1 MDEILRVDGIS
12 KAFPGV
18 QALNEVSTFFNK
30 GEICVL
36 VGENGAGKSTLVYI
50 LMGTMRPDKGKVF
63 IKDNEVN
70 ITGVHKAREYG
81 IGAVFQDPSLIN
93 YMSVAENIFLG
104 EQGKFKSNGILS
116 YSKIFKAAAKI
127 LNDLKF
133 KVDVRQLAVSLSPEE
148 RKLIEF
154 AKMIRCNPDIIILD
168 EITAA
173 LDYESVAKL
182 FDIIRKKKDEGKTII
197 FISHRLKEVFEIAD
211 TALVL
216 KEGKMIKKLE
226 IKDVT
231 EEGLINL
238 MMGRKLSEVFPKR
251 INTGGKERKV
261 VYSIQNLSI
270 EGRKLENINLDIAKG
285 EIVALAG
292 LRGHGQSELLKAVFG
307 QVPKNSG
314 KLYIH
319 NKEVIVSNPVKAKM
333 EKIAFISNKREDEL
347 CFTHSIRR
355 NIALSSLDKRQRA
368 GFIMQSKE
376 KDEIKDISLKMNIVA
391 PSLATEINNLS
402 GGNKQKVVF
411 SKWLLTLP
419 NLLLCDEPAEGL
431 DMGAKSEVYHILR
444 RLANEGKSIL
454 LVLSD
459 MIEILNLPD
468 RVVVLREGKI
478 VKEFSIL
485 GYEDREILEKK
496 ILKAS
501 IGVTQE

>member
-1 MDEILRVDGIS
+1 MGEILRVDGIS
-12 KAFPGV
+12 KSFPGV
-18 QALNEVSTFFNK
+18 QALSNINTFFSK
-30 GEICVL
+30 GEICAL

-50 LMGTMRPDKGKVF
+50 LMGATQPDKGKVYINGNEAN
-63 IKDNEVN
+63 IK
-70 ITGVHKAREYG
+70 GVHRAKEYG
-81 IGAVFQDPSLIN
+81 IGAVFQDPSLID

-104 EQGKFKSNGILS
+104 EQGKFRKYGMLS
-116 YSKIFKAAAKI
+116 YSRIFNAAESI
-127 LNDLKF
+127 LNDLTI
-133 KVDVRQLAVSLSPEE
+133 DVNVKQLAISLSPEQ

-154 AKMIRCNPDIIILD
+154 AKMIRTDPEVIILD

-173 LDYESVAKL
+173 LDYESVDKL
-182 FDIIRKKKDEGKTII
+182 FKIIRNKRDEGKAII

-216 KEGKMIKKLE
+216 KEGKQVKKME
-226 IKDVT
+226 VKDLN
-231 EEGLINL
+231 EESLINL

-251 INTGGKERKV
+251 RKV
-261 VYSIQNLSI
+261 GKKQEIIYSIRDFTIN
-270 EGRKLENINLDIAKG
+270 GKLEKINLDIAKG

-292 LRGHGQSELLKAVFG
+292 LRGHGQSELLRAVFG
-307 QVPKNSG
+307 QVAKNSG
-314 KLYIH
+314 KIFI
-319 NKEVIVSNPVKAKM
+319 NNQEVTISNPVKAKL
-333 EKIAFISNKREDEL
+333 KNIAFISNRREDEL

-355 NIALSSLDKRQRA
+355 NIALSSLHKRQRS
-368 GFIMQSKE
+368 GFIMRNQETQEVSE
-376 KDEIKDISLKMNIVA
+376 MSTKMNIIA
-391 PSLATEINNLS
+391 PSMATEVGNLS

-411 SKWLLTLP
+411 SKWLLTNP
-419 NLLLCDEPAEGL
+419 DLLLCDEPAEGL

-468 RVVVLREGKI
+468 RVIVLREGKI
-478 VKEFSIL
+478 IEEFKDIAS
-485 GYEDREILEKK
+485 EDHERLEKQ